1 MTTCSLKTIP
11 SDGHWCSNWEQEAG
25 RSGCQSSA
33 ETQELVQQAAG
44 LISARPSGST
54 TLSSKDQM
62 AAPSRR
68 CASPH
73 PSPAGVKMQAPP
85 SPAAAWNGPPA
96 ACGLGARAPC
106 GSCVP
111 DSSEPPWP
119 WEAPTHESLLTTPG
133 HGRLVSAGREGL
145 PKQGC
150 SGLGSRAA
158 KRKLQGWVTTA
169 QPNLCPQPHPL
180 TAHSA
185 KGSAIPGGAH
195 QSATG
200 RKEGNGIPQCS
211 AALGPRP

>member
-1 MTTCSLKTIP
+1 MGTGAQTGSRK
-11 SDGHWCSNWEQEAG
+11 QEEADVRALQKP
-25 RSGCQSSA
+25 RSSC
-33 ETQELVQQAAG
+33 
-44 LISARPSGST
+44 
-54 TLSSKDQM
+54 
-62 AAPSRR
+62 SRR
-68 CASPH
+68 QASFLPGPRAPPHSLPRIRWQHLLGDVPH

-96 ACGLGARAPC
+96 ACGLGARVPC

-133 HGRLVSAGREGL
+133 HGCLVSAGREGL